1 MNTIHNNNIQNQSY
15 NLSKNED
22 FLIDSVKIL
31 TDLTQRDSERLF
43 NKTKK
48 NSTYLTRGY
57 DWFLRKL
64 ID

>member
-31 TDLTQRDSERLF
+31 TDLTQRDLERLF

-48 NSTYLTRGY
+48 NST
-57 DWFLRKL
+57 
-64 ID
+64 